1 MERQPGINAV
11 AKQRQRE
18 AINDQVKRFLERGGS
33 ITVIETPR
41 ADTVRHIGSTW
52 PGADAELLRP

>member
-1 MERQPGINAV
+1 MNRQPGINSE

-18 AINDQVKRFLERGGS
+18 AINDQVKRFLERGGN

-41 ADTVRHIGSTW
+41 ADTVRRIGSTW
-52 PGADAELLRP
+52 PGADVEFLRP